1 MAIKTIPLRE
11 IEEKTGDMYE
21 ATLVMAKRA
30 RQIVDDRAAEEKME
44 VYEEELPLLGEPQ
57 VSEDYEEKEKATTV
71 AVNEFLE
78 DELEWRYPESDED
91 EESGS

>member
-11 IEEKTGDMYE
+11 IEERTEDMYE

-30 RQIVDDRAAEEKME
+30 RQIIGDRAAEEKME

-57 VSEDYEEKEKATTV
+57 LSEDYEEKEKATTV
-71 AVNEFLE
+71 AVEEFLKE
-78 DELEWRYPESDED
+78 ELQWSYPEPD
-91 EESGS
+91 EE